1 MFIQKSKKEIKN
13 VELNEI
19 HLKRIVDTATQG
31 METSRVHGGSDANVR
46 SIETEIEIE
55 IKKKCV
61 YRERKRWFP
70 KAVTVPTPK
79 EYNIIINPIPTP
91 RLYNCARTI
100 IILIRIYIDRPHK
113 GISHHPLKEQMG
125 PPRAH

>member
-1 MFIQKSKKEIKN
+1 MFIRKSKKEIKN

-70 KAVTVPTPK
+70 KAVTVPTSK
-79 EYNIIINPIPTP
+79 
-91 RLYNCARTI
+91 
-100 IILIRIYIDRPHK
+100 
-113 GISHHPLKEQMG
+113 
-125 PPRAH
+125 